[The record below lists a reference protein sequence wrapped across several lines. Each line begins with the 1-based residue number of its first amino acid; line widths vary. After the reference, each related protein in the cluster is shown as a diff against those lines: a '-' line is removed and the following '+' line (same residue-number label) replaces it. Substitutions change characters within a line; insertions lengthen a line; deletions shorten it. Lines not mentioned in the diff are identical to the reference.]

1 MQTDSTGSQDDVFSS
16 DFEDCSQEI
25 YRELEKKRNSK
36 NETPDT
42 LSLLDRRHMLA
53 VLVFLK
59 HNRPAIKSDIY
70 ANISRNVNMV
80 AKLETLQKMGLIG
93 MYNTFESNTTYI
105 ILTDKGE
112 RVANMIEEMVEE
124 IEKKEEV
131 EPISIYTYWKEKNMQ
146 E

>member
-1 MQTDSTGSQDDVFSS
+1 MQTNSTGSQDDVFSS

>member
-1 MQTDSTGSQDDVFSS
+1 MTDTTKSDDDVFSS

-25 YRELEKKRNSK
+25 YRELERKRNSK
-36 NETPDT
+36 NESPDT

-53 VLVFLK
+53 ILVFLK

-80 AKLETLQKMGLIG
+80 TKLETLQKMGLIG

-112 RVANMIEEMVEE
+112 RVANMIEDMVTE

-131 EPISIYTYWKEKNMQ
+131 EPISIYTYWKEKNIQ

>member
-1 MQTDSTGSQDDVFSS
+1 MTDPKKSDDDVFNT

-25 YRELEKKRNSK
+25 YRELERKRNSK
-36 NETPDT
+36 NEAPDT

-53 VLVFLK
+53 ILVFLK

-80 AKLETLQKMGLIG
+80 TKLETLQKMGLIG

-112 RVANMIEEMVEE
+112 RVANMVEDMVAE

-131 EPISIYTYWKEKNMQ
+131 EPISIYTYWKEKNM

>member
-1 MQTDSTGSQDDVFSS
+1 MQTNSTGSQDDVFGS